1 MGKEPNT
8 VKSNLVGKCL
18 DFSAHDTSV
27 DFQPVDFQ
35 DECDSTIL
43 VRERTKGSKFEPAFA
58 RKSRKIQETPHT
70 FTVLPGPSKNPK
82 AFSKRNEAQ
91 ASKEQK
97 KKLNRLGKRAVIEES
112 SSSSETEIPIKKEGK
127 PTKWEKPAT
136 PEFAFDLENEA
147 PSSIIDISS
156 NTTGNDEAPKTAQN
170 VEVTNEGMV
179 KEEIGPKPSNCP
191 EKPVIPVKATLSWQ
205 IEKRGPIRTSERRHI
220 PPKRY
225 GYDLITKE
233 QEGQE
238 IEEK

>member
-1 MGKEPNT
+1 MRLQIWSVKEPKGRN
-8 VKSNLVGKCL
+8 SSPRLRE
-18 DFSAHDTSV
+18 S
-27 DFQPVDFQ
+27 
-35 DECDSTIL
+35 
-43 VRERTKGSKFEPAFA
+43 RERYRRHLILLQYYQDRQRT
-58 RKSRKIQETPHT
+58 RKHSQKE
-70 FTVLPGPSKNPK
+70 K
-82 AFSKRNEAQ
+82 AQ

-97 KKLNRLGKRAVIEES
+97 EKLNRLGKRAVIEES
-112 SSSSETEIPIKKEGK
+112 SSSSETEIPIKKERK

-156 NTTGNDEAPKTAQN
+156 NTTGIDEAPKTAQN
-170 VEVTNEGMV
+170 EEVTNEGKL
-179 KEEIGPKPSNCP
+179 KEENGPKPSNCP

-205 IEKRGPIRTSERRHI
+205 MEKRGPIRTSERRHI